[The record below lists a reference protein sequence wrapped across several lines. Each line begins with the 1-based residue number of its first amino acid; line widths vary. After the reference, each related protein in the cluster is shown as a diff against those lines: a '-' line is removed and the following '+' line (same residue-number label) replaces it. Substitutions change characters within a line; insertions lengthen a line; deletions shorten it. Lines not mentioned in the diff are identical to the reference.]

1 MDDGK
6 NSYIDYILSRVS
18 SLEENLKGHSRDL
31 EVKLDKIVNLV
42 EKVSVLQQ
50 KEISNSDDISEI
62 KTQLNSIIESE
73 KKVNNRMHERIDII
87 INDINNYKT
96 IQLTEISNTRA
107 EFNKWLNRGIG
118 AWVIGSILML
128 FIQSIV
134 GFYVNYTVDKL
145 QEIEHTVITS
155 EKRISIL
162 ETRNSLLLPKEREP
176 K

>member
-1 MDDGK
+1 MVEENKSG
-6 NSYIDYILSRVS
+6 YIEYILNRVS
-18 SLEENLKGHSRDL
+18 ALEENLKGHSKDL
-31 EVKLDKIVNLV
+31 ELKLDKIVALV

-62 KTQLNSIIESE
+62 KTQLHAIIESE
-73 KKVNNRMHERIDII
+73 KQINSRIHDRIDII
-87 INDINNYKT
+87 IHDINSYKT

-118 AWVIGSILML
+118 AWIVGSILML

-134 GFYVNYTVDKL
+134 GFYVNYSVDKL
-145 QEIEHTVITS
+145 QEIEHIVITS

-162 ETRNSLLLPKEREP
+162 ETKDNLLTKGLQK
-176 K
+176 